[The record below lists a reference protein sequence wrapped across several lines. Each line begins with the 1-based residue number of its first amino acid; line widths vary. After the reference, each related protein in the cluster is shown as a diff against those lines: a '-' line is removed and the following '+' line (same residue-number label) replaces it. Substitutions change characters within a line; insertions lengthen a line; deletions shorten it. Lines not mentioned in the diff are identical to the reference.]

1 MTQVNMADEM
11 RSTVPADAKTVGHV
25 DDCKSWAS

>member
-11 RSTVPADAKTVGHV
+11 RSTVPDGKTVGHV
-25 DDCKSWAS
+25 DDSKSWAS